1 MRNKIQ
7 LYIGGERADLDNNSF
22 LLLNYT
28 QEELSNPTIVRNSF
42 SKQITL
48 KGTPQNNKIFGDIYR
63 NDRITQYGGGYI
75 GVDFDPTRKTPFRI
89 YNEAMELLEEGY
101 LKLDK
106 VKTFRKKV
114 EYTVTLYGSL
124 GSFLYGLSYKSNGEK
139 MAIADLDF
147 GLTLDFTIDRDA
159 VADAWARLGGDTS
172 KPAKGTVINFLPSYN
187 GLPPSPFDANKAIAN
202 ASLVGLPETDGEYFT
217 RDGWCLATLA
227 DKVTDL

>member
-7 LYIGGERADLDNNSF
+7 LYIGGELADLDNGSF

-28 QEELSNPTIVRNSF
+28 MEELSNPTIVRNSF

-63 NDRITQYGGGYI
+63 NDRLTQYGGGYT
-75 GVDFDPTRKTPFRI
+75 GVDFDPTRKTPFTI
-89 YNEAMELLEEGY
+89 YNEMGEILESGY

-106 VKTFRKKV
+106 VTTTKKRT
-114 EYTVTLYGSL
+114 EYSVTLYGGL
-124 GSFLYGLSYKSNGEK
+124 GSFLYGLSYKANGEK

-147 GLTLDFTIDRDA
+147 GETLDFTIDRDA

-172 KPAKGTVINFLPSYN
+172 KPAKWDIVNFIPGYM
-187 GLPPSPFDANKAIAN
+187 GLPPSPFDANKVLHYKQPSSNFQNCPPAIESSYTHYN
-202 ASLVGLPETDGEYFT
+202 INF
-217 RDGWCLATLA
+217 
-227 DKVTDL
+227 

>member
-7 LYIGGERADLDNNSF
+7 LYIGGERADLDNGSF

-63 NDRITQYGGGYI
+63 NDRITQYGGGYT

-89 YNEAMELLEEGY
+89 FNEAMELLEEGY

-106 VKTFRKKV
+106 V
-114 EYTVTLYGSL
+114 TVKI
-124 GSFLYGLSYKSNGEK
+124 LSV
-139 MAIADLDF
+139 MFQVILD
-147 GLTLDFTIDRDA
+147 
-159 VADAWARLGGDTS
+159 V
-172 KPAKGTVINFLPSYN
+172 
-187 GLPPSPFDANKAIAN
+187 
-202 ASLVGLPETDGEYFT
+202 
-217 RDGWCLATLA
+217 
-227 DKVTDL
+227 